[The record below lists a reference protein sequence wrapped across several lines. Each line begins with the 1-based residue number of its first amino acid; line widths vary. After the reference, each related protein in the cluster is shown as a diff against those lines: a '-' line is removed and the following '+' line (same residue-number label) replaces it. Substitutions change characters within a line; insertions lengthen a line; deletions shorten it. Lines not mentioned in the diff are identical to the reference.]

1 MIAIVDDNRDIL
13 VSLNYLLSDIV
24 QKIDTY
30 TTADQLTSA
39 MRNRQ
44 YELLIVDMN
53 LSHGAVDGREGIELI
68 KSIRRLDAHVPI
80 VAITAFADIDIA
92 VEAMRLG
99 ANEFIMK
106 PWDNS
111 QLTRRIKN
119 LLNKSTTTSFGPVDV
134 ARRFIGTSSSAI
146 RIRDLV
152 SLAARSDANVLIIG
166 ETGTGKE
173 IVAQTTHDLSPRRQY
188 NFVAVDS
195 GAVSEELFES
205 EMFGHEKG
213 AFTGADKRR
222 KGAFLQAHQGSLFL
236 DELGNLPLTLQ
247 KKLLRALEQRQVS
260 PVGADQTHPVD
271 VRVIAA
277 TNENLNQNIQ
287 QGQFRQDLYYRL
299 NTIEIYI
306 PPLRQ
311 RRQDIIC
318 LAEHFMTL
326 LANQYQHPPAALGV
340 SDKTILQNYDWP
352 GNARELRN
360 VIERYLIHSQNGTTS
375 IDSVMPYPAT
385 MVHEPEKPGS
395 NLTHSLNLKQLEQQ
409 TIQHAISEYQGNI
422 SAAAEALGLSR
433 GALYR
438 RLERYQNEQ

>member
-1 MIAIVDDNRDIL
+1 MIAIVDDNQDIL
-13 VSLNYLLSDIV
+13 VSLNYLLSDMV
-24 QKIDTY
+24 QQIDTY
-30 TTADQLTSA
+30 TAADQLTSA
-39 MRNRQ
+39 MQNRQ

-53 LSHGAVDGREGIELI
+53 LSHGSVDGQEGIELI
-68 KSIRRLDAHVPI
+68 ESIRRLDAHVPI

-111 QLTRRIKN
+111 QLTRRVKA
-119 LLNKSTTTSFGPVDV
+119 LLNKSTATSFGSVDV
-134 ARRFIGTSSSAI
+134 ARRFIGTSSSAT

-195 GAVSEELFES
+195 GAVSKELFES

-326 LANQYQHPPAALGV
+326 LANQYQQPPAALDV

-360 VIERYLIHSQNGTTS
+360 VIERYLIHSQNGTAS
-375 IDSVMPYPAT
+375 IDSVMPHPAT

>member
-1 MIAIVDDNRDIL
+1 MLAIIDDNREIL
-13 VSLNYLLSDIV
+13 VSLNYLLADIV
-24 QKIDTY
+24 QQIDTY
-30 TTADQLTSA
+30 TGAENLTSA
-39 MRNRQ
+39 MRSKR
-44 YELLIVDMN
+44 YELIILDMN
-53 LSHGAVDGREGIELI
+53 LSCGAVDGREGIELI
-68 KSIRRLDAHVPI
+68 ESIRRLDAYVPI

-111 QLTRRIKN
+111 QFTQRVKA
-119 LLNKSTTTSFGPVDV
+119 LLNKNSATSFEPTDV
-134 ARRFIGTSSSAI
+134 TRRFIGASGSAT
-146 RIRDLV
+146 RVRDLL
-152 SLAARSDANVLIIG
+152 SLAARSNASVLITG

-173 IVAQTTHDLSPRRQY
+173 IVAQTIHDLSARKQY

-195 GAVSEELFES
+195 GAISEELFES

-222 KGAFLQAHQGSLFL
+222 KGAFLQAHQGTLLL

-247 KKLLRALEQRQVS
+247 KKLLRTLEQREVS
-260 PVGADQTHPVD
+260 PVGADETHSVD

-277 TNENLNQNIQ
+277 TNENLNQTIQ
-287 QGQFRQDLYYRL
+287 QGKFRQDLYYRL

-318 LAEHFMTL
+318 LAEHFLAL
-326 LANQYQHPPAALGV
+326 LAHQYQQSPATLSA
-340 SDKTILQNYDWP
+340 SDITTLQNYDWP

-360 VIERYLIHSQNGTTS
+360 VIERYLIHSQSGTMP
-375 IDSVMPYPAT
+375 IEAVMPLTAT
-385 MVHEPEKPGS
+385 MTNEPES
-395 NLTHSLNLKQLEQQ
+395 RDSDLALSLNLKQLEQQ
-409 TIQHAISEYQGNI
+409 AIRRAINEYQGNI

-438 RLERYQNEQ
+438 RLEKYQYEQ

>member
-1 MIAIVDDNRDIL
+1 MIAIIDDNRDIL
-13 VSLNYLLSDIV
+13 ASLNYLLADTV
-24 QKIDTY
+24 QQIDTY
-30 TTADQLTSA
+30 TAADQLTSA
-39 MRNRQ
+39 MRNKR
-44 YELLIVDMN
+44 YELIILDMN
-53 LSHGAVDGREGIELI
+53 LSHGAVDGCEGIELI
-68 KSIRRLDAHVPI
+68 ESIRRLDAHVPI

-92 VEAMRLG
+92 VEAMKLG

-106 PWDNS
+106 PWDNT
-111 QLTRRIKN
+111 QLTRRVKA
-119 LLNKSTTTSFGPVDV
+119 LLHKDTPTTFAQVD
-134 ARRFIGTSSSAI
+134 AAQRFIGASSSAT
-146 RIRDLV
+146 RIRDLL
-152 SLAARSDANVLIIG
+152 SLAARSHANVLIIG

-173 IVAQTTHDLSPRRQY
+173 IVAQTIHDLSDRKQY

-247 KKLLRALEQRQVS
+247 KKLLRILEQRQVS
-260 PVGADQTHPVD
+260 PVGADKTHPID

-287 QGQFRQDLYYRL
+287 QDKFRQDLYYRL

-306 PPLRQ
+306 PPLRK

-326 LANQYQHPPAALGV
+326 LAHQYQQSPATISAR
-340 SDKTILQNYDWP
+340 DKTTLQNYDWP

-360 VIERYLIHSQNGTTS
+360 IIERYLIHSQNGTMS
-375 IDSVMPYPAT
+375 IDAVMPHSAT
-385 MVHEPEKPGS
+385 MTKESEKSLS
-395 NLTHSLNLKQLEQQ
+395 NLAHSLNLKQLEQQ
-409 TIQHAISEYQGNI
+409 AIQHAISEHQGNI

-438 RLERYQNEQ
+438 RLEKYRYDQ